1 MMIKSLLIIL
11 ALRMQFP
18 PFVWVF
24 RFYYWLAIRCVIR
37 RLRSMTGVKSVYL
50 SGSLARQDVTY
61 GLSDIDFKILVA
73 GKKDKTVYQLIQNTF
88 AGLRRIFPMLGPP
101 AEKGIYF
108 LEDFAADY
116 ACFPLLQHQFDERF
130 YRHEL
135 LWGVDLIKQLP
146 LLHWSQIDQPGT
158 FSWRLKDCVEKV
170 HILAGHPQLTN
181 LQQHNLLTKAIGD
194 VMLLVLRLRQPSLVY
209 QHREAILEEAA
220 AGLPG
225 ADGELLHRISQE
237 KPRRYRGELVNL
249 NEKYRLFKR
258 MVNFCAIEL
267 GGECEAVDTRLAMP
281 VEMPASV
288 SVPSLEVIEEIKR
301 LSPAIGDVHVF
312 PWVQLPLDPL
322 DMHFFGKQTL
332 LVSCTSPIELPD
344 LVSLRRHYRDHL
356 LEQGVLLLEENQACL
371 LSIYSEL
378 LDHWTARAG
387 ADDMVERLLNQ
398 TGFIKIGSRQRNAI
412 NTRLDSF
419 MEQLRDMLTGYDIG
433 RMDRRMFLPFMFNAI
448 RTLIF
453 AQEFRKGR
461 VVVTPTAQ
469 AVLEYLRKQTP
480 LSPEY
485 LNLLEKEYCQVMDQ
499 GRELDERLA
508 VKLRRLLECTFK
520 TVQEDREWGELG
532 VINSLPDKARLSISL
547 AVATRNRPAQLKRC
561 LTSILQ
567 QTRPPDELVIVDSS
581 DDDSSHKIVNSF
593 AYPFRMKLETT
604 VPRGVAEARNQALNL
619 AGCEIIASI
628 DDDTI
633 ADPDL
638 VYELENVFLRDPRI
652 GIAGGSILN
661 LKREDNDLLSRFM
674 EVIEK
679 L

>member
-1 MMIKSLLIIL
+1 MKIKSLAIIL

-18 PFVWVF
+18 PFIWVF
-24 RFYYWLAIRCVIR
+24 RFYYWLAVCCVIR
-37 RLRSMTGVKSVYL
+37 RLRSITGVKSVYL

-73 GKKDKTVYQLIQNTF
+73 GKKDKTVYRQIQAIF

-101 AEKGIYF
+101 DEKGIYF

-116 ACFPLLQHQFDERF
+116 AHYPLLQHQFDERF

-146 LLHWSQIDQPGT
+146 LCHWSQIDQPST

-170 HILAGHPQLTN
+170 HILAGHPQLTD

-194 VMLLVLRLRQPSLVY
+194 VMLLVLRLRQPNLVY
-209 QHREAILEEAA
+209 QNREAILDEAA
-220 AGLPG
+220 ARLPG
-225 ADGELLHRISQE
+225 ADSGLLRRISQE
-237 KPRRYRGELVNL
+237 KPGCYRGELLDL

-258 MVNFCAIEL
+258 MVNLCVIEL
-267 GGECEAVDTRLAMP
+267 GGECEALDTRLAIP

-288 SVPSLEVIEEIKR
+288 SVPSREVIEGIKR
-301 LSPAIGDVHVF
+301 LSPSIEDIHVF

-322 DMHFFGKQTL
+322 DVHFFGKQTL
-332 LVSCTSPIELPD
+332 LVSCTRPIELQD
-344 LVSLRRHYRDHL
+344 LVSLRRYYRDHL
-356 LEQGVLLLEENQACL
+356 LEQGGLLLKENPACL

-378 LDHWTARAG
+378 LDHWTAMAG
-387 ADDMVERLLNQ
+387 ADDMVEMLLNQ
-398 TGFIKIGSRQRNAI
+398 TGFIKIGLRQKNAI
-412 NTRLDSF
+412 NTRLNSF
-419 MEQLRDMLTGYDIG
+419 MEQLGTMLIGYDIG

-461 VVVTPTAQ
+461 VIVTPTAQ
-469 AVLEYLRKQTP
+469 AVLDYLRRQTP
-480 LSPEY
+480 LGPDY
-485 LNLLEKEYCQVMDQ
+485 LNLLEKEYRQVIEEGQ
-499 GRELDERLA
+499 ELNEELA
-508 VKLRRLLECTFK
+508 VKLRRLLECMFK
-520 TVQEDREWGELG
+520 TVQEEKEWEELE
-532 VINSLPDKARLSISL
+532 VINNLPDKTRLGISL
-547 AVATRNRPAQLKRC
+547 AVVTRNRPSQLKRC

-567 QTRPPDELVIVDSS
+567 QTRPPDELVIIDSS
-581 DDDSSHKIVNSF
+581 NDALSRNIVNSF
-593 AYPFRMKLETT
+593 AYPFPMKLETNM
-604 VPRGVAEARNQALNL
+604 PRGVADARNHALTL
-619 AGCEIIASI
+619 AGCEIIAFI
-628 DDDTI
+628 DDDSV
-633 ADPDL
+633 ADTDHL
-638 VYELENVFLRDPRI
+638 YELEKVFLRDPRI

-661 LKREDNDLLSRFM
+661 LKREGRDLLSRFM

>member
-1 MMIKSLLIIL
+1 MMIKSLAIIL

-24 RFYYWLAIRCVIR
+24 RFYYWLAVRSVMS
-37 RLRSMTGVKSVYL
+37 RLRGITGVKSVYL

-73 GKKDKTVYQLIQNTF
+73 GKKDKTIYRQIRAIF

-101 AEKGIYF
+101 DEKGIYF

-116 ACFPLLQHQFDERF
+116 AHYPLLQHQFDERF
-130 YRHEL
+130 YTHEL
-135 LWGVDLIKQLP
+135 LWGVDSIKQLP
-146 LLHWSQIDQPGT
+146 LRHWSQIDQPST

-181 LQQHNLLTKAIGD
+181 LQQHNLLAKAIGD
-194 VMLLVLRLRQPSLVY
+194 LMLLVLRLRQPNLVY
-209 QHREAILEEAA
+209 QNREAILGEAA
-220 AGLPG
+220 AGIPG
-225 ADGELLHRISQE
+225 ADAELLRRISLE

-249 NEKYRLFKR
+249 NEKYLLFKR
-258 MVNFCAIEL
+258 MVNLCVTEL
-267 GGECEAVDTRLAMP
+267 GGEREAMDSRLAMP
-281 VEMPASV
+281 VEIPASV
-288 SVPSLEVIEEIKR
+288 SVLSHEVIEEIKC
-301 LSPAIGDVHVF
+301 LSPAIRDIHVF

-332 LVSCTSPIELPD
+332 LVSCTGPIELPD
-344 LVSLRRHYRDHL
+344 LVSLRQYYRDRL
-356 LEQGVLLLEENQACL
+356 LEQGVLLLEENPACL
-371 LSIYSEL
+371 LSIYSEW

-387 ADDMVERLLNQ
+387 ADDMVEMLLNQ
-398 TGFIKIGSRQRNAI
+398 TSSIRIGLRQKNAI

-419 MEQLRDMLTGYDIG
+419 MEQLGDMLSGYDIG
-433 RMDRRMFLPFMFNAI
+433 RMERRVFLPFMFNAI

-469 AVLEYLRKQTP
+469 AVLEYLRRETP
-480 LSPEY
+480 LTPDY
-485 LNLLEKEYCQVMDQ
+485 LNLLEKEYSQVMEEGQ
-499 GRELDERLA
+499 ELDERLA
-508 VKLRRLLECTFK
+508 VKLRRLLECMLK
-520 TVQEDREWGELG
+520 TVQEKKEWGELEI
-532 VINSLPDKARLSISL
+532 INNLPDKAQLSISL
-547 AVATRNRPAQLKRC
+547 AVVTRNRPAQLKRC

-581 DDDSSHKIVNSF
+581 DDASSRRIVDSF
-593 AYPFRMKLETT
+593 AYPFRMILETT
-604 VPRGVAEARNQALNL
+604 VPRGVADARNHALAL

-628 DDDTI
+628 DDDTV

-638 VYELENVFLRDPRI
+638 LYELEKVFLRDPRI

-661 LKREDNDLLSRFM
+661 LKREGNDLLSRFM